1 MIRKQSVL
9 RAFRSAV
16 AGLYYCIWHER
27 NMKFHI
33 GAILIVIFLSW
44 WFKLEK
50 SEILILLLTVECVL
64 VAEIINTAVE
74 TIVDMVSPEFHPLA
88 KIAKDI
94 AAGAVLITAIFSLIV
109 GYMLFFS
116 KI

>member
-1 MIRKQSVL
+1 MVRKQSVL
-9 RAFRSAV
+9 CAFKSAF

-27 NMKFHI
+27 NMKIHI
-33 GAILIVIFLSW
+33 GVIIIAAFLSW
-44 WFKLEK
+44 WFALEK
-50 SEILILLLTVECVL
+50 YEILILLLTIESVL
-64 VAEIINTAVE
+64 VIEMINTAVE
-74 TIVDMVSPEFHPLA
+74 TIVDIVSPEIHPLA

-94 AAGAVLITAIFSLIV
+94 AAGAVLIAAAFSLIV